1 MRPGQLLALME
12 STKYK
17 FGKFD
22 INSSTNDGHRRNG
35 VKFLC
40 LLRKLLFDR
49 ICFSV
54 HHRTDLFDQGTVSGR
69 GALRNLS
76 RILFTFVQGVDLI
89 TTDIVI
95 DISLISFYLT
105 SILFSLTA

>member
-1 MRPGQLLALME
+1 MTVTEETVLSFFVYLGNCYLI
-12 STKYK
+12 
-17 FGKFD
+17 G
-22 INSSTNDGHRRNG
+22 
-35 VKFLC
+35 
-40 LLRKLLFDR
+40 
-49 ICFSV
+49 SV
-54 HHRTDLFDQGTVSGR
+54 FHHRTDLFDQGTVSGR

-105 SILFSLTA
+105 